1 MAVLNASG
9 LRHGGTRTGDSVR
22 ADAERKRWLRAGPP
36 NPKGLYVLYWL
47 QLYMRGRQNGALDE
61 AVRMAN
67 ALALPV
73 VVYQGLNPDYPYASA
88 RLHQF
93 VLEAARDV
101 ARDLADRGIPYIFH
115 LPTRPSD
122 KGSRLPELVD
132 GASLV
137 VVDDAPTFILP
148 GVTRALLSKTAD
160 SGVPIVAFDA
170 NGVVPL
176 RAIEKK
182 QYAARTI
189 RPRLERRLS
198 DHLFH
203 RPDAAANIVDP
214 DLGLA
219 TGIGSQLADAPDAQL
234 RAWTDECEIDRKVAP
249 STRFSGGRRAGMQRL
264 EAFVSGPLADYGA
277 RGSNPAVS
285 GTSELSPYLHFG
297 CLSPI
302 EVALAVLRSAAPDD
316 SVDAYLEQ
324 LIVRRELSYNFCLY
338 ADEPR
343 GFADLP
349 NWAIE
354 TLAAH
359 ERDRRDPLYD
369 RGTLERAETHDRIW
383 NAAQRELTETGFMHT
398 YLRMLW
404 GKNIIRWT
412 ASYREALETMLAFF
426 EKYGLDGRNPNTY
439 VGILWCFGLHDR
451 AYAERPVLGK
461 LRPLTSQAAARKFK
475 IEQYIAR
482 VEALAGPR

>member
-1 MAVLNASG
+1 MAVLDASG
-9 LRHGGTRTGDSVR
+9 LRTRTTRTGDAVR
-22 ADAERKRWLRAGPP
+22 ADTERKRWLRPGPA
-36 NPKGLYVLYWL
+36 NSDGRYVLYWL
-47 QLYMRGRQNGALDE
+47 QLTMRGRQNSALDE
-61 AVRMAN
+61 AVRMGN
-67 ALALPV
+67 ALGLPV
-73 VVYQGLNPDYPYASA
+73 VVYQGLNPDYPYASS

-93 VLEAARDV
+93 VLESARDV
-101 ARDLADRGIPYIFH
+101 ARDLEQRGIQYVFH
-115 LPTRPSD
+115 LPPRPEE
-122 KGSRLPELVD
+122 KGTVLPELVS
-132 GASLV
+132 GAALL
-137 VVDDAPTFILP
+137 VVDDVPTFILP
-148 GVTRALLSKTAD
+148 GVTRALLAKTAD
-160 SGVPIVAFDA
+160 SGVPVVAFDA

-176 RAIEKK
+176 RLIEKK

-189 RPRLERRLS
+189 RPRLERLLP
-198 DHLFH
+198 DHLFE
-203 RPDAAANIVDP
+203 RPDVESTVQVP
-214 DLGLA
+214 DLALS
-219 TGIGSQLADAPDAQL
+219 TGIGSLLAEAPDEQI
-234 RAWTDECEIDRKVAP
+234 RAWVDGCAVDKNVAP
-249 STRFSGGRRAGMQRL
+249 SSRFPGGRQAGLQRL
-264 EAFVSGPLADYGA
+264 DSFVSGGLSQYG
-277 RGSNPAVS
+277 RQGSNPAVA

-297 CLSPI
+297 CVSPI
-302 EVALAVLRSAAPDD
+302 EAALSALGSSASDD

-338 ADEPR
+338 AEDPR

-349 NWAIE
+349 NWALE
-354 TLAAH
+354 TMEAH
-359 ERDRRDPLYD
+359 RGDRRDPLYD

-475 IEQYIAR
+475 IEAYIAR
-482 VEALAGPR
+482 VEALAGPL